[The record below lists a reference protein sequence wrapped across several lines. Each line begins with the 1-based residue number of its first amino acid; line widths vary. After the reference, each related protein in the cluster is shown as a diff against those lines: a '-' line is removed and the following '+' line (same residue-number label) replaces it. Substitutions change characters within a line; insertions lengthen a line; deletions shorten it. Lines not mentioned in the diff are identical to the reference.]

1 MQQAIQ
7 AATAAVQGLA
17 GGDVAT
23 ALAGGAAP
31 YLATVIKQTV
41 GDDNPV
47 ANLMAHAALNAALA
61 LAKGEN
67 AVAGAAG
74 AAIGEATGM
83 ISQAYYGKPASELT
97 ESERQTVS
105 ALATLGAGLSGG
117 LIGDSS
123 ADAVSAAQS
132 GKTTVENNLMAGNEQ
147 SHAKFVQEHGKD
159 VLSCSD
165 NPTSS
170 SCQRGEAVNKAIA
183 GALATGGVASITAP
197 AQAMWTLG
205 AEVNTVAQYA
215 DDGTVNPVNSIVAGW
230 TNVITIGNG

>member
-1 MQQAIQ
+1 
-7 AATAAVQGLA
+7 
-17 GGDVAT
+17 
-23 ALAGGAAP
+23 
-31 YLATVIKQTV
+31 
-41 GDDNPV
+41 
-47 ANLMAHAALNAALA
+47 
-61 LAKGEN
+61 
-67 AVAGAAG
+67 
-74 AAIGEATGM
+74 M

-105 ALATLGAGLSGG
+105 ALATLAASLSGG

-132 GKTTVENNLMAGNEQ
+132 GETTVENNLMAGNEE

-165 NPTSS
+165 NPTSA

-183 GALATGGVASITAP
+183 GALATGGVASLTAP

-205 AEVNTVAQYA
+205 AGVNTVAQYV
-215 DDGTVNPVNSIVAGW
+215 DDDTVNRVNSIVAGW
-230 TNVITIGNG
+230 TNVIAIENG